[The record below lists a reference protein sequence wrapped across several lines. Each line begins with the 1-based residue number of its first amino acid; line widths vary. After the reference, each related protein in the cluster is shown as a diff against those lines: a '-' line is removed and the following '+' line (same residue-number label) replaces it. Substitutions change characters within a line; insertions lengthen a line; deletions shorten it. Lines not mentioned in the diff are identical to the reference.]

1 MEAEFA
7 SLETKVA
14 QLVSLCERL
23 RGENVELRQ
32 QLAAAQQESHRLN
45 ERIDS
50 AKARL
55 EQLVARLPD

>member
-14 QLVSLCERL
+14 QFVSLCERL
-23 RGENVELRQ
+23 RGENLELRH
-32 QLAAAQQESHRLN
+32 QLAAAQQESLRLSD
-45 ERIDS
+45 RIES

-55 EQLVARLPD
+55 EQLIARLPD

>member
-7 SLETKVA
+7 SLEAKVA
-14 QLVSLCERL
+14 QFVSLCERL
-23 RGENVELRQ
+23 RGENLALREE
-32 QLAAAQQESHRLN
+32 LAAAQQEGHRLN

-55 EQLVARLPD
+55 EQLIARLPD

>member
-23 RGENVELRQ
+23 RGENLELRHH
-32 QLAAAQQESHRLN
+32 LAAAQQENHRLN
-45 ERIDS
+45 ERIDL

-55 EQLVARLPD
+55 EQLIARLPD